1 MHADVCSILHY
12 NVMLAA
18 GQQKPI
24 WSPTW
29 NCDLHCS
36 GAPAVWVIPGE
47 SFYSWL
53 QEWNVYITIYTGI
66 INDY

>member
-1 MHADVCSILHY
+1 MHADVCSILQY
-12 NVMLAA
+12 TAMLAA

-36 GAPAVWVIPGE
+36 GSYRIEHRGVILLLG
-47 SFYSWL
+47 
-53 QEWNVYITIYTGI
+53 TGME
-66 INDY
+66 